1 MDMNTTQGL
10 ALILG
15 FILISAIFIGG
26 YALGYRE
33 GMQTGKQ
40 LGYRRGAKSVSA

>member
-1 MDMNTTQGL
+1 MNTTQGL
-10 ALILG
+10 ALIVG
-15 FILISAIFIGG
+15 FILLAVIFIAG

-40 LGYRRGAKSVSA
+40 LGYRRGAKSVAA